1 MGKTQIGGGQIK
13 DGDITSDDIAD
24 AAVRGTTANTEGT
37 QREIE
42 QGTISTPDLRN
53 DAVDATK
60 LLETDAYVVG
70 SLTATTDVTAKN
82 LIVTVVTSD
91 PESPVEGQV
100 IYNSTVHQLKLYNG
114 TNWVLLG

>member
-1 MGKTQIGGGQIK
+1 MGLTNIRGGQIK

-37 QREIE
+37 QQEIA

-60 LLETDAYVVG
+60 LLETDDYIVN
-70 SLTATTDVTAKN
+70 SLTSKN

-91 PESPVEGQV
+91 PESPVEGQI
-100 IYNSTVHQLKLYNG
+100 IYNSTVHQWKGWNG
-114 TNWVLLG
+114 TNWIILG